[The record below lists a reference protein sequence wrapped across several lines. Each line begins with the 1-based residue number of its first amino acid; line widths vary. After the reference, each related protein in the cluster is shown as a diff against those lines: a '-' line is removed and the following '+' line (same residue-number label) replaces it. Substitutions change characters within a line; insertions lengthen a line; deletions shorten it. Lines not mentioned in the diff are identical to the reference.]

1 MYIIHKKEEQENA
14 RQGAFLH
21 SFWLSFTRALQYPY
35 IQGTSLKQQQHNKIQ
50 NSRAATSY
58 LQLKDITALTSPK
71 LGYDMRHVVVC

>member
-35 IQGTSLKQQQHNKIQ
+35 LQGTSLKQQQHNKIGTRQ
-50 NSRAATSY
+50 RQASGFVAAVG
-58 LQLKDITALTSPK
+58 
-71 LGYDMRHVVVC
+71 LGSNLVVDT